1 MSETKQEKQEK
12 KEAMKTLR
20 KAREHSIK
28 RASAK
33 LKEQNRIVKAIREQL
48 KDQPATVPE
57 IATATGVS
65 SSEVMWYVATMKK
78 FGEILEVEQDGSYFK
93 YGLAQGGESGVAD

>member
-1 MSETKQEKQEK
+1 MSETEQEKQEK

-33 LKEQNRIVKAIREQL
+33 LKEQNRIVKVIREQL
-48 KDQPATVPE
+48 RDQPATVPE
-57 IATATGVS
+57 IAAATGVP
-65 SSEVMWYVATMKK
+65 SSEIMWYVATMKK
-78 FGEILEVEQDGSYFK
+78 FGEILEAEQDGSYFR
-93 YGLAQGGESGVAD
+93 YSLATGGENGAAD